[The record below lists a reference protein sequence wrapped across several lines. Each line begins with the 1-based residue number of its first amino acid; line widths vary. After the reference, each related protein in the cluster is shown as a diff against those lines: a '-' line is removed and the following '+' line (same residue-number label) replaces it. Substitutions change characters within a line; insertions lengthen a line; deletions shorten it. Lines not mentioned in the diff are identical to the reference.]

1 MLQWHLVV
9 ARTVA
14 PRCGAGQGIESSDSR
29 YAKASFRV
37 RHPLWIRKFTPN
49 HLKTLDLRKKFEKR
63 CVCEKNPLRTPAA
76 IRKYPLTG
84 GAEALTGRQTGRRAT
99 RRKQTSEADMAR
111 RAKKT
116 GRISV
121 NFVSTLFDN

>member
-1 MLQWHLVV
+1 MVV
-9 ARTVA
+9 RGQAA
-14 PRCGAGQGIESSDSR
+14 RCGVRRGGESPDSGEAAPLR
-29 YAKASFRV
+29 GAAKARV
-37 RHPLWIRKFTPN
+37 PEKCLHKW
-49 HLKTLDLRKKFEKR
+49 LKTLRFHKKYEKR
-63 CVCEKNPLRTPAA
+63 GFPQKNPLRTPAA